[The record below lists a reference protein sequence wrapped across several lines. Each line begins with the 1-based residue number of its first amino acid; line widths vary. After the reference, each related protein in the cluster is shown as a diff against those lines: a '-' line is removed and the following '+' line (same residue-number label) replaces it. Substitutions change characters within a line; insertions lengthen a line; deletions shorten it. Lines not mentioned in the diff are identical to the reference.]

1 MDEGCV
7 LRVRGLPWSAT
18 KEEILNFFSGR
29 YILKACSSP
38 APWHLSPWAFP
49 LMIKFCCLLDCNIV
63 GGTEGIH
70 MTFSKE
76 GRPSGEAYVEMDSEE
91 DVRLGLEKN
100 NAHLG
105 HRYIEGNP
113 THTSLHMHP
122 QQTTA
127 AVFKSKKS
135 EMDWVVKRSSTNQ
148 DDADSDGCVRL
159 RGLPFGCSK
168 EEIAQFFSVVYCH
181 ALPCFPCV
189 ACVLL
194 MKGVDEGLEI
204 VPNGITLPADGHATG
219 EAYVQFASREI
230 AEKALGKHKEKI
242 GHRYIEIFR
251 STIQEIRNVAGYLP
265 PKIRPLINPIRPSP
279 YDRNDRYGF
288 PNRFGGPMN
297 RGGLMGGPP
306 NRNFRGKLTS
316 FCFLV
321 ASNSS
326 FSSKDSTLWPQFVGI
341 WIDEALVA

>member
-18 KEEILNFFSGR
+18 KEEILNFFS
-29 YILKACSSP
+29 
-38 APWHLSPWAFP
+38 
-49 LMIKFCCLLDCNIV
+49 DCNIV

-168 EEIAQFFSVVYCH
+168 EEIAQFFSVHVVQAMIIMNLLPKPYNPPPVVYCH

-306 NRNFRGKLTS
+306 NRNFRG
-316 FCFLV
+316 
-321 ASNSS
+321 
-326 FSSKDSTLWPQFVGI
+326 
-341 WIDEALVA
+341 